1 MTDSEKMDIILQ
13 EITGMKTEMADMKT
27 EITGM
32 KTEMADMKT
41 EITGMKTEMA
51 DMKTEITGMKTEMAD
66 MKTEITGMKTE
77 MADMKTE
84 MTDMKKEVK
93 DTKVHIENVTDNN
106 IRIIAEGHTDLTR
119 KLDDALKVNNEKELL
134 LIRMSYLEDEVRRI
148 KERLAQIA

>member
-13 EITGMKTEMADMKT
+13 EITGMKKDV
-27 EITGM
+27 G
-32 KTEMADMKT
+32 
-41 EITGMKTEMA
+41 
-51 DMKTEITGMKTEMAD
+51 
-66 MKTEITGMKTE
+66 
-77 MADMKTE
+77 
-84 MTDMKKEVK
+84 DMKKELTYVKNEVK

>member
-41 EITGMKTEMA
+41 E
-51 DMKTEITGMKTEMAD
+51 
-66 MKTEITGMKTE
+66 
-77 MADMKTE
+77 
-84 MTDMKKEVK
+84 MTDMKKELSDVKKEVK